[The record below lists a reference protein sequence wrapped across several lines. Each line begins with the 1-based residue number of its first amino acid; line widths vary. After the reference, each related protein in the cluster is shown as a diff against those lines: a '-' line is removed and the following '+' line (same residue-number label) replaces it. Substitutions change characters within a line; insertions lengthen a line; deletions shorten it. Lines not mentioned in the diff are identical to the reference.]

1 MYNGYFVT
9 ILSLSF
15 VFSINSDRS
24 TRHGGSNNNNN
35 NNNNSYNN
43 RTWSSSSEEEDE
55 AGEMFFFRL
64 IDFLFGHGSGTA
76 SSTAQRKNISSV
88 PFMTTNNSLPPVTNV
103 RVGRSAEVGRMR
115 NQTRQIGQGSSASSA
130 DGSPEFF

>member
-1 MYNGYFVT
+1 MYNGYFIT
-9 ILSLSF
+9 ILCLSF

-24 TRHGGSNNNNN
+24 TQHGGNSN
-35 NNNNSYNN
+35 NN
-43 RTWSSSSEEEDE
+43 RTWSSSSQEEDE

-64 IDFLFGHGSGTA
+64 IDFLLGHGTGTA
-76 SSTAQRKNISSV
+76 SSSAQRKNISSNS
-88 PFMTTNNSLPPVTNV
+88 FTTNSSSLSPVTNV

-115 NQTRQIGQGSSASSA
+115 NQTRQIGHESSASSA